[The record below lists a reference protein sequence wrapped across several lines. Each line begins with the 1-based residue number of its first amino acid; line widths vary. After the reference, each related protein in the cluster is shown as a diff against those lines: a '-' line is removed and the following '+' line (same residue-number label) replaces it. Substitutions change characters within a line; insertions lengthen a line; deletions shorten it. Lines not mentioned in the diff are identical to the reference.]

1 MSHKQQKNKQPHL
14 AVANMPFTPMTHK
27 IEKPTA
33 TPYRLLQVNDLAT
46 PKINKSHSSVDKIEM
61 IALQTEQQIHN
72 EQQHQEHQQEKQ
84 EKQNVKH
91 QQITKNQKVYKKP
104 SNNDDNTEKDK
115 ENDNKNEI
123 IDDSAND
130 LKELKNAL
138 FTCLHVVE
146 RMEAREKEE
155 EQRRKT
161 YKNIQVQTSPLPPK
175 MSSRN
180 QRKQAS
186 NQLAE
191 NINNNSNE
199 IISEKNQKHYN
210 NLIKPSSGNKQ
221 NDEKNQLLA
230 NGSIVNDKGDTDL
243 QEKMKAMNILLQKLQ
258 SRIDEIDNSSQK
270 A

>member
-27 IEKPTA
+27 IEKPTS

-61 IALQTEQQIHN
+61 IALQSEPQSHGEQQ
-72 EQQHQEHQQEKQ
+72 QPQHQEHQQEKQ
-84 EKQNVKH
+84 VTKQV
-91 QQITKNQKVYKKP
+91 TKNQKGIKKAL
-104 SNNDDNTEKDK
+104 NIDDIPTDKD
-115 ENDNKNEI
+115 NDNKNEI

-138 FTCLHVVE
+138 YTCLHVVE

-155 EQRRKT
+155 ENRRKT

-175 MSSRN
+175 MNSRQ
-180 QRKQAS
+180 QRKQPS

-191 NINNNSNE
+191 NVNSSNE
-199 IISEKNQKHYN
+199 INPEVNYKPQKHYN
-210 NLIKPSSGNKQ
+210 NLIKASGNKPSE
-221 NDEKNQLLA
+221 EKVQPLA
-230 NGSIVNDKGDTDL
+230 NGSIINDNGETDL
-243 QEKMKAMNILLQKLQ
+243 QEKMKAMTFLLQKLQ